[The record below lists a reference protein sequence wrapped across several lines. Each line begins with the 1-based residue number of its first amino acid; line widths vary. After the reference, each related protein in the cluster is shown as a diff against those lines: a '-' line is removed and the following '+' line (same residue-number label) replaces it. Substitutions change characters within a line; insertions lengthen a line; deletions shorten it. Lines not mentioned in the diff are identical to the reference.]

1 MPKSILPSC
10 VLVATILLSLLATA
24 TAVANPYSGSGD
36 PSVAAYDAAGH
47 STHAAVG
54 SSVPSAGY
62 YPGTGAPEA
71 PTPTTRPEQWPANTT
86 PSGRDQG
93 GATGNPG
100 QPDNAPRAPDS
111 ALARDCE
118 DARILGRVGPEVV
131 LAGEVMALFV
141 NHNIEKLKEPIP
153 DEFREELLKNWLVR
167 AIVTKLMFVEAKR
180 SIPSENFGPV
190 EKQIQAYFEKEEV
203 PRLMEKAKL
212 TSAAALEERLA
223 LLGTSLEWQKKL
235 YTERT
240 LGQQWMLSD
249 GGFKKVISP
258 EELLAYY
265 RRKASDFDRPA
276 RARWEEL
283 VVRVSPVTSK
293 QEAWQKLAELGNQVL
308 GGLPFAEAA
317 RRGSEGATAAEGGV
331 REWTTRGSLASRE
344 IDRALFG
351 LPVGQL
357 SPIIESNVGL
367 HIIRVV
373 EREEARR
380 IPFTEVQEDIREAIQ
395 NERFEENFQNYVA
408 KLKDKTRVWT
418 IYDEADAV
426 AKKDSPD
433 APRTR

>member
-1 MPKSILPSC
+1 ML
-10 VLVATILLSLLATA
+10 VLVIAAWTVPAT
-24 TAVANPYSGSGD
+24 ANPYSGVTD
-36 PSVAAYDAAGH
+36 PGVGGYDAAGY
-47 STHAAVG
+47 STYPAVG
-54 SSVPSAGY
+54 SPIPSAAY
-62 YPGTGAPEA
+62 HPGTGAPEA
-71 PTPTTRPEQWPANTT
+71 PTPTTRPEQWPANTA
-86 PSGRDQG
+86 SSDRDPG
-93 GATGNPG
+93 GATANQV
-100 QPDNAPRAPDS
+100 QPANAQPPTDS

-167 AIVTKLMFVEAKR
+167 AIVTKLMFVEARR
-180 SIPSENFGPV
+180 SIPAENFGQV
-190 EKQIQAYFEKEEV
+190 EKQIQAYFEKEEI

-212 TSAAALEERLA
+212 TSAAELEERLS

-249 GGFKKVISP
+249 SGFKKVISP
-258 EELLAYY
+258 EELLVYY
-265 RRKASDFDRPA
+265 RQKASDFDRPA

-283 VVRVSPVTSK
+283 AVRVSPMTSK
-293 QEAWQKLAELGNQVL
+293 QESWQKLAGLGNQVL

-317 RRGSEGATAAEGGV
+317 RRGSEGATASEGGV
-331 REWTTRGSLASRE
+331 RDWTTRGSLASQE
-344 IDRALFG
+344 LDRALFG

-357 SPIIESNVGL
+357 SPIIESNMGF
-367 HIIRVV
+367 HIIRVI

-380 IPFTEVQEDIREAIQ
+380 IPFTEVQEDIRKAIQ
-395 NERFEENFQNYVA
+395 DERFEENFQSYVA
-408 KLKDKTRVWT
+408 KLKEKTRVWT
-418 IYDEADAV
+418 IYDEAEAV

-433 APRTR
+433 APKTR